1 MDVPRW
7 ITAIPDNLK
16 TQEICINP
24 LSLPYVPDHVQTQ
37 EMCDAALRESPC
49 KLEFLSDHF

>member
-1 MDVPRW
+1 MNVPRW

-37 EMCDAALRESPC
+37 EMCDAALREGPC